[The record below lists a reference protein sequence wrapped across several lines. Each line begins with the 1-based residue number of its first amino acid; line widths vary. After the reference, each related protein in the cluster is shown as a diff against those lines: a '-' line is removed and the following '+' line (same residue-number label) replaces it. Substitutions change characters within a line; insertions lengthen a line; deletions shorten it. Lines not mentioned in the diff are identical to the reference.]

1 MFFFCMCKCICK
13 CIHAM
18 LSTCVNK
25 IFMYKHSIKHCMCA
39 CIHSS
44 SCYHQFLKVTF
55 SPRILRFSHF
65 SHTWALAAILCRLCD
80 RSLTSAELIQVGLQA
95 SWECLLT
102 LSDSIFNMQT
112 ATKKTNKDSFSIGA
126 LNCQSVNNQCFQHNW
141 RLFKSICVKKIWP
154 SLRVLISIAKHR
166 SNLDV
171 LSLLAVQMYLLTST
185 AEFRS
190 HQRLITL

>member
-1 MFFFCMCKCICK
+1 
-13 CIHAM
+13 
-18 LSTCVNK
+18 
-25 IFMYKHSIKHCMCA
+25 MYAHIYT
-39 CIHSS
+39 S

-55 SPRILRFSHF
+55 SPRILRFSHFF

-95 SWECLLT
+95 SWECLLI

-112 ATKKTNKDSFSIGA
+112 ATKKRQIRIPSVGA
-126 LNCQSVNNQCFQHNW
+126 LVSQWITKCFQHSW
-141 RLFKSICVKKIWP
+141 RLFKSICVKKRTIWP

-166 SNLDV
+166 SSLDV
-171 LSLLAVQMYLLTST
+171 LSLFAVQMYLLTST